1 MTDTLSET
9 TDTDDLLDEL
19 RDWLRDNW
27 DADLT
32 VAEWWER
39 LGTSGWAAPTLPADH
54 LMVVNLSGR
63 GDKDVAQAAEKLL

>member
-39 LGTSGWAAPTLPADH
+39 LGTSGWAAPSLPAD
-54 LMVVNLSGR
+54 SFGK
-63 GDKDVAQAAEKLL
+63 GVARSDGPRC